1 MTAKVHTN
9 TELIQEVANR
19 AGRWGMRKG
28 LQGGAVAGSRKHA
41 YADRLLTRYQR
52 MYGDRG
58 LTTEVSYSR
67 GQAGLHGKGS
77 IRLDVVEG
85 PLNNPAAIYDYKFGT
100 AQLTPS
106 RIDRIRRIGEFI
118 DSVPIIPVRPQ
129 Q

>member
-19 AGRWGMRKG
+19 AGRWGMRKD

-52 MYGDRG
+52 LYGDRG
-58 LTTEVSYSR
+58 LTTEVSYCR

-85 PLNNPAAIYDYKFGT
+85 PLHNPTAIYDYKFGT

-106 RIDRIRRIGEFI
+106 RIDRIRRIGEFAS
-118 DSVPIIPVRPQ
+118 SVPIILVRLQ
-129 Q
+129 